1 MELFKIIELAKKE
14 KQSLIG
20 ATIWVNEF
28 DFSVT
33 KQKARANK
41 PFQEGVLIST
51 GDRVEYRL
59 GIYKFKIN
67 IIYKLCAI

>member
-28 DFSVT
+28 DKWYTHTRDFSRELV
-33 KQKARANK
+33 N
-41 PFQEGVLIST
+41 
-51 GDRVEYRL
+51 
-59 GIYKFKIN
+59 
-67 IIYKLCAI
+67 